1 MHVIL
6 QDEPHLCQASGATAR
21 ASSRRAAAAGTTSRT
36 WKVAAPSSCHNLSK
50 KLSHAGTM
58 WFNHDGACQIWAPS
72 KGLRP
77 SLSRMHV
84 YVMLANFMSMARRLA
99 VLVHGGGAVAAQR
112 AGAHLVGVFL
122 PRSRR
127 HEPRVSMKFLCR
139 RGGRPGSPRRRGGGK
154 RHIVRRADVT
164 WKPCRILMLRA
175 AAARPVVSCRFHS
188 RPIMLHV
195 QAVGRRVK
203 KLRKKASLK
212 HVLVTNSAYASPC
225 RPSAVVRHRRH
236 GGYM

>member
-99 VLVHGGGAVAAQR
+99 VLVHGGGAVAAER

-139 RGGRPGSPRRRGGGK
+139 RGGRRGSPRRRGGGK

-164 WKPCRILMLRA
+164 WKPCRILMLPA
-175 AAARPVVSCRFHS
+175 AAARPVVSCRFPV
-188 RPIMLHV
+188 RPIMLHLE
-195 QAVGRRVK
+195 AVGRPVK
-203 KLRKKASLK
+203 KLRKKASFK
-212 HVLVTNSAYASPC
+212 HTCA
-225 RPSAVVRHRRH
+225 
-236 GGYM
+236 